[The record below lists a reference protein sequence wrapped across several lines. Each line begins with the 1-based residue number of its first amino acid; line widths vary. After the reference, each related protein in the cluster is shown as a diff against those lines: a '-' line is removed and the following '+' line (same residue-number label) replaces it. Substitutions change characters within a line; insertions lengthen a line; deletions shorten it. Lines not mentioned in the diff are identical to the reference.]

1 MGLTKYEHVRAGAL
15 SGGNKR
21 KLSVA
26 VACIGNPPVVFLDEP
41 SAGMD
46 PGARKQMWKVIN
58 DIKIK
63 KCSIILTTHSMDEAE
78 ALCDRIAIMVG
89 GRFKCLGT
97 ATHIKNKFGSG
108 YEFLL
113 KVRQP
118 RQDEIQYNLEMLSS
132 RLNINQTIPENK
144 VDECLQLLNCMEL
157 KDEIKKGGFGA
168 PIWQELQADKAVSAH
183 TFVEWCITEGFG
195 QRIYDWLRQHF
206 KQVVIIEHYLT
217 FYKFKVEKEQGQSL
231 GYLFGVIEDNREALN
246 ISEYSLSQ
254 TSLEQI
260 FNMFA
265 TQTDDLLQ
273 SSKRM
278 RQSSV
283 RPEDL
288 K

>member
-1 MGLTKYEHVRAGAL
+1 MGLTKYVNVRAGAL

-58 DIKIK
+58 DIKNK

-118 RQDEIQYNLEMLSS
+118 RQDEIQHNLDMLTN
-132 RLNINQTIPENK
+132 RLNISQSIPDSR

-157 KDEIKKGGFGA
+157 KHEIKKGGFGA
-168 PIWQELQADKAVSAH
+168 PIYQELQTDKAVSAH

-265 TQTDDLLQ
+265 TQTEDLLQ

-283 RPEDL
+283 RAEEL
-288 K
+288 E

>member
-1 MGLTKYEHVRAGAL
+1 MGLIKYEKVRAGAL

-26 VACIGNPPVVFLDEP
+26 VACIGNPPLVFLDEP

-58 DIKIK
+58 DIKNK

-118 RQDEIQYNLEMLSS
+118 KQDEIHHNLEMLRN
-132 RLNINQTIPENK
+132 RLNISENIPEAR
-144 VDECLQLLNCMEL
+144 VDECLQLLNCMQL

-168 PIWQELQADKAVSAH
+168 SIWQELQTDKSVSAY

-195 QRIYDWLRQHF
+195 ERIYDWLSQNF

-265 TQTDDLLQ
+265 TQTEEILE
-273 SSKRM
+273 SSNRM
-278 RQSSV
+278 GRLSI
-283 RPEDL
+283 RPE
-288 K
+288 

>member
-78 ALCDRIAIMVG
+78 ALCDRISIMVA
-89 GRFKCLGT
+89 GRSKCLGT

-118 RQDEIQYNLEMLSS
+118 RADEIARNLEL
-132 RLNINQTIPENK
+132 LNSNLGISQSIPEAK
-144 VDECLQLLNCMEL
+144 VTECLQLLNCVEL
-157 KDEIKKGGFGA
+157 GEEIKKGGFGGQLY
-168 PIWQELQADKAVSAH
+168 QEIQAEKSVSAH
-183 TFVEWCITEGFG
+183 EFVEWCIIESFG
-195 QRIYDWLRQHF
+195 QRIYEWLRQQF
-206 KQVVIIEHYLT
+206 KQVVIIEHFLT
-217 FYKFKVEKEQGQSL
+217 FYKFKVEKEEGQSL
-231 GYLFGVIEDNREALN
+231 GFLFGVIEENREALN

-265 TQTDDLLQ
+265 TQTDDLLR

-278 RQSSV
+278 RQISGV
-283 RPEDL
+283 HTQ
-288 K
+288 